1 VVAVVQIKVVASPQ
15 QLMQLLQA
23 VAAEL
28 FSLVA
33 QVRLQ
38 ITAQLRAA
46 HFKVEMVVLSVV
58 PRAVAVAVAAT
69 SVAAVVRTK
78 LQLLA
83 STAVAVAVRVI

>member
-1 VVAVVQIKVVASPQ
+1 VVQTKVVAS
-15 QLMQLLQA
+15 LQTLQP
-23 VAAEL
+23 VVEAEL
-28 FSLVA
+28 SPLVEL
-33 QVRLQ
+33 VRLQ

-58 PRAVAVAVAAT
+58 PKAAVAVAEAT
-69 SVAAVVRTK
+69 SAAAVVRTK